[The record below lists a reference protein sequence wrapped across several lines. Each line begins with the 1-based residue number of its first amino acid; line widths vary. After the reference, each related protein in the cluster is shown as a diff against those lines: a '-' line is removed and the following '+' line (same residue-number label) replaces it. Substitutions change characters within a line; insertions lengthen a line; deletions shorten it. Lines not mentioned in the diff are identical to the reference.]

1 MSRSHLTRWIR
12 GLAAACTLTLAATA
26 TAAATPQDR
35 TAPRPGQTA
44 AVVDA
49 STLPLEQLRDLG
61 KPIPF
66 GKYLASRG
74 NNAPASSPIAT
85 PAVESDATDLRQ
97 ECAEHAEAAKT
108 ARGWIK
114 SRFESCQKKPYDLVL
129 RNLQGSETLGRMWF
143 DVWVLGFAHDGVRK
157 VEYAVSVENIE
168 VAPVGTEDA
177 TKWRIIQSFS
187 HSINA
192 SKSDPNPQVTAPTTT
207 TRDETLTG
215 WHTTPHWTLT
225 YASPDTGKVETGNHQ
240 RVNATVT
247 MTLGANSPNA
257 DSSYSEVGAFHSGV
271 RFDYAGAVAGKYKGT
286 VFTEA
291 RVELVLSLSDDE
303 IKESTRHIRDA
314 QQYPERT
321 FPSWPGKTV
330 PGKDEPLHRL
340 INREEQDAN
349 RDRAI
354 DTCHDVWGNYEGTR
368 LQCDEY
374 PFSSTH
380 EGANAGNDRYSARL
394 IDGDDNEAGGR
405 RLNSM
410 YTANRILDGDPFYV
424 KVTS

>member
-1 MSRSHLTRWIR
+1 
-12 GLAAACTLTLAATA
+12 
-26 TAAATPQDR
+26 
-35 TAPRPGQTA
+35 
-44 AVVDA
+44 
-49 STLPLEQLRDLG
+49 
-61 KPIPF
+61 
-66 GKYLASRG
+66 
-74 NNAPASSPIAT
+74 
-85 PAVESDATDLRQ
+85 
-97 ECAEHAEAAKT
+97 
-108 ARGWIK
+108 
-114 SRFESCQKKPYDLVL
+114 
-129 RNLQGSETLGRMWF
+129 
-143 DVWVLGFAHDGVRK
+143 
-157 VEYAVSVENIE
+157 
-168 VAPVGTEDA
+168 
-177 TKWRIIQSFS
+177 
-187 HSINA
+187 
-192 SKSDPNPQVTAPTTT
+192 
-207 TRDETLTG
+207 
-215 WHTTPHWTLT
+215 
-225 YASPDTGKVETGNHQ
+225 
-240 RVNATVT
+240 

-271 RFDYAGAVAGKYKGT
+271 RFDYAGAVAGKYEGT

-291 RVELVLSLSDDE
+291 RVELVLSLSDDA

-330 PGKDEPLHRL
+330 PGKGEPLHRL

-368 LQCDEY
+368 PQCDEY

-424 KVTS
+424 KVTSCPAEEASAVKLITEYSTHARPDRRIVEVYDADAYLGGDEALAASRSRVAAGNGYHLYLHSLQPDIDVHVAIRVWDAPQEPPKGAEGTVPVSLESETGTLVINQFTLGPAGEMPLPRPGVYEGHAWWDGRQATADYYNQCGHRRAIEQWDSRQLRQAWRQCPVQERYVLDLWYVREPDPVDDEDL